1 MMLFVLKRMGEM
13 PAQMA
18 IKAGKYENNY
28 KPLNSVKSK
37 ILSVHSSINL
47 EKIVMGP
54 FVYTPYTC
62 FVP

>member
-1 MMLFVLKRMGEM
+1 MGEM

-54 FVYTPYTC
+54 FVYTP
-62 FVP
+62 